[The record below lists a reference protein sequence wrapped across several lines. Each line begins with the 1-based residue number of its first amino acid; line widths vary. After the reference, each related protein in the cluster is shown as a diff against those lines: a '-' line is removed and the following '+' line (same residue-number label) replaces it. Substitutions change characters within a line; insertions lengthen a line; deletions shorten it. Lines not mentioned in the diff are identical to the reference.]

1 MIRRRKRDPDMLRS
15 VLAATAALVVVSAP
29 AIAAPAQEKPT
40 EKMVWHIQ
48 DSEDTAALVYGV
60 PDSDKAAIFFL
71 CQKDGSAITVQSMIG
86 SKDLARGAQTAI
98 VLSAGSVK
106 KSYPG
111 KAVAMEEGDA
121 VNVEAPAQMTDVKA
135 LTKASGTL
143 TIEVKGAKQAIS
155 LSGIGP
161 AITKFETACKPK
173 S

>member
-15 VLAATAALVVVSAP
+15 VLAAAALVAISAP
-29 AIAAPAQEKPT
+29 AIAAPAQEKPA
-40 EKMVWHIQ
+40 EKMIWHIQ

-86 SKDLARGAQTAI
+86 SKDLTRGAQTAI

-106 KSYPG
+106 KSFPG

-121 VNVEAPAQMTDVKA
+121 VNVEAPTQMTDVKA

-143 TIEVKGAKQAIS
+143 TIEVKGAKQAIP

-161 AITKFETACKPK
+161 AVTKFETACKPK